1 MSAPPITPLM
11 LAAAA
16 LLVLLDAG
24 LSLALGLGMARA
36 LLVAAL
42 RTVVQLL
49 LVGVLL
55 KLVFAAQ
62 SPWLVA
68 AVALFMLGAAAR
80 EIFARQDRRLSG
92 WWGWGMGA
100 ATSTLATV
108 VWRAPG
114 WRCWRTT
121 RGGRL
126 RR

>member
-49 LVGVLL
+49 LVGLVL
-55 KLVFAAQ
+55 
-62 SPWLVA
+62 
-68 AVALFMLGAAAR
+68 
-80 EIFARQDRRLSG
+80 
-92 WWGWGMGA
+92 
-100 ATSTLATV
+100 
-108 VWRAPG
+108 
-114 WRCWRTT
+114 
-121 RGGRL
+121 
-126 RR
+126 

>member
-49 LVGVLL
+49 LVGLAAWIIWRAYQNREAARWTPPRWPAQKPVATAEANESR
-55 KLVFAAQ
+55 AAQ
-62 SPWLVA
+62 
-68 AVALFMLGAAAR
+68 G
-80 EIFARQDRRLSG
+80 
-92 WWGWGMGA
+92 
-100 ATSTLATV
+100 
-108 VWRAPG
+108 
-114 WRCWRTT
+114 
-121 RGGRL
+121 
-126 RR
+126 